1 MLPKSIEKTFLLQEW
16 FKSITKL
23 SNQWIGTS
31 FFWHLEYDKSILIS
45 FDSWIN
51 DEFVSFSLFTKT
63 WLKNWR
69 KKTCNWRKSWY
80 GIPKVSN
87 KRLLF
92 QEELQS
98 ITELLN
104 QGIGTSLSGIKDMIN
119 LKQGENI
126 ITNKEV
132 KLPLVE
138 FLSDKIQFG
147 EPCQASQ
154 SLIVFSSNLS
164 VELVIRKLQSINT
177 IKSAAT
183 EIRKLLKWIYF

>member
-1 MLPKSIEKTFLLQEW
+1 M
-16 FKSITKL
+16 
-23 SNQWIGTS
+23 
-31 FFWHLEYDKSILIS
+31 
-45 FDSWIN
+45 
-51 DEFVSFSLFTKT
+51 
-63 WLKNWR
+63 
-69 KKTCNWRKSWY
+69 
-80 GIPKVSN
+80 
-87 KRLLF
+87 LF

-98 ITELLN
+98 ITEPLN

-164 VELVIRKLQSINT
+164 VELVIRKLQSIKT

-183 EIRKLLKWIYF
+183 EIRKLLK

>member
-1 MLPKSIEKTFLLQEW
+1 M
-16 FKSITKL
+16 
-23 SNQWIGTS
+23 
-31 FFWHLEYDKSILIS
+31 
-45 FDSWIN
+45 
-51 DEFVSFSLFTKT
+51 
-63 WLKNWR
+63 
-69 KKTCNWRKSWY
+69 
-80 GIPKVSN
+80 
-87 KRLLF
+87 LF

-126 ITNKEV
+126 ITKKEV

-138 FLSDKIQFG
+138 FLSDKIQFC

-164 VELVIRKLQSINT
+164 VEHVIRKLQSINT
-177 IKSAAT
+177 IKSTAT